1 MSNKANNLAIV
12 DQVKT
17 LLGGIKLDGDAG
29 HDAIMFVYTD
39 RQDHDNEPDD
49 LTVQGTVQGCAC
61 TLAYSLDDLARHHPA
76 MRDADVAREALHNP
90 LFNLFGRLGA
100 VVVSVKKEPMN
111 QPKPAADETAKATT
125 DGNH

>member
-12 DQVKT
+12 DQIKT

-39 RQDHDNEPDD
+39 RQDHDSEPDD

-61 TLAYSLDDLARHHPA
+61 TWHIPWMIWQDITRPCAMPMPPA
-76 MRDADVAREALHNP
+76 KRYTTRFSIFWADWAPWLSA
-90 LFNLFGRLGA
+90 
-100 VVVSVKKEPMN
+100 
-111 QPKPAADETAKATT
+111 
-125 DGNH
+125 